1 MQELLSYLHF
11 IYDTWLQLVGGNES
25 ELEKIDWITVE
36 AVQLRCPKYSA
47 SDERALRGI
56 ILRGDIFGNFGRAER
71 LAAFAKVCSFDFPIP
86 SLSTFFKD
94 FGYLERC
101 GNSMKHLVPMKRRGP
116 TVRRMLLQSFNP
128 PALPA
133 QSESPLMDEFDNLE
147 AQFQLAMR
155 RLWLF
160 AMREFHSIRT
170 DPSLLP
176 RFASLAVELGFD
188 NDEIR
193 SLKEL
198 SPHREIARQAMA
210 LVRSSQDQDY
220 NSVADEAIIGQIA
233 QAFSGHQHGPKR
245 QTYSAFTTNATT
257 AKMDVRPWLD
267 SKAYLMDRPNLVVEI
282 LDQQPLV
289 KKKEVTSLFLLRS
302 IYKAIFHE
310 DFHEEGGSSGRVEPS
325 HNQDHQYVRNHR
337 TKELQDHAATRQAD
351 AAVNLDSTE
360 IRTRRVRLQ
369 ITQAGTFRDERYVDI
384 HLDDEN
390 GPNRIGS
397 IIQQLM
403 VEYRVLPFSPIGS
416 PLLSEE
422 CYGEIVQKG
431 HDCLYL
437 TDDRRGKILV
447 QES

>member
-11 IYDTWLQLVGGNES
+11 VYDTWLQLAGGNES

-36 AVQLRCPKYSA
+36 AVQLRCPKFSA
-47 SDERALRGI
+47 SDEQALRGI
-56 ILRGDIFGNFGRAER
+56 ILRGDIFGYFSQAER
-71 LAAFAKVCSFDFPIP
+71 VAAFAKLCSFDFPIP

-128 PALPA
+128 PTLPA
-133 QSESPLMDEFDNLE
+133 QPESPLLDEFDNLE

-193 SLKEL
+193 SLKKL

-257 AKMDVRPWLD
+257 TKMHVRPWLD
-267 SKAYLMDRPNLVVEI
+267 SKAYLMDRPNLVVEV
-282 LDQQPLV
+282 LDQQPIV

-302 IYKAIFHE
+302 IYKAIFHK
-310 DFHEEGGSSGRVEPS
+310 DIAYLAGGSRAEPS
-325 HNQDHQYVRNHR
+325 HSENHQHVQNHR
-337 TKELQDHAATRQAD
+337 TKESRDHAATRHAD
-351 AAVNLDSTE
+351 STVTLDSTNT
-360 IRTRRVRLQ
+360 RTRRVRLQ
-369 ITQAGTFRDERYVDI
+369 ITQAGINREERHVDI
-384 HLDDEN
+384 NLDDRN
-390 GPNRIGS
+390 GPNQIGS

-403 VEYRVLPFSPIGS
+403 VQYRVLPFSPMGY
-416 PLLSEE
+416 PLLAEE
-422 CYGEIVQKG
+422 CYGEIVRKG

-437 TDDRRGKILV
+437 TDDKRGKIP
-447 QES
+447 